1 MARFALLLPREE
13 MVEPAGRIARELE
26 MDVVLNQ
33 SVPTERILDLM
44 EDCRRAGADILVARG
59 RQASILKEH
68 TDFPVVEIQLTGLE
82 IARLLHRARSLV
94 SHLERPKIGVV
105 TIPNMVGNIQGF
117 EEIFDIELHTY
128 FISGLSEMERGAEQ
142 AVADGMDVILGGDFV
157 NAYCRRLGKRTLFF
171 DGTEDSLRTS
181 LLHARNVGQVADAER
196 RNTAHLQVLL
206 DYSFNGI
213 LELDARGI
221 IVQSND
227 VACKILEQ
235 EREKLV
241 GLPLS
246 HADAPGGRRVLGRRA
261 GPAAGALL
269 LRAQRGGVCVVAI
282 CAPVAD
288 WDAGEGLVFSFYEM
302 KMERQEAG
310 SRRNLPRRAI
320 WLTAGLKREPP
331 AGRCPRLVKLARTFA
346 ETGQPILVYG
356 EVGGGKSSLPR
367 ASTTPAP
374 CSKGLHVTF
383 DCAAHSPEQ
392 GSRPVP
398 GGQGGG
404 HRNRSIWTTWTS
416 SPGGRQRCSAV
427 CSARRELHVQ
437 GEDTPTPVAARGH
450 QFLTGT
456 GWLEAGVFQP
466 ELYYLL
472 HPLRLSLP
480 PPAHPPGRSE
490 PGHRHVPGR
499 LRGEVQPLCGALG
512 RPGGCSWTTLAGQ
525 LHQLRAFLER
535 MVLTAPART
544 VNDGYVRSWR
554 SSIPS
559 RWSAPGAGPPP
570 PSPPRPPG
578 WRRCLPAS
586 SGSRPRPPPR
596 KRHRQN
602 HPLAADEAVWHPTDS
617 RADPTADRVRPGDTW
632 GAPCLCCFAMQKH
645 SKMAILPLS
654 AARP

>member
-33 SVPTERILDLM
+33 SVPTERILDLI
-44 EDCRRAGADILVARG
+44 EDCRRTGADILVARG

-246 HADAPGGRRVLGRRA
+246 TLMPREDAEFWADAL
-261 GPAAGALL
+261 
-269 LRAQRGGVCVVAI
+269 AQRRELYFSVLNVAGVHVVANA
-282 CAPVAD
+282 APVAD
-288 WDAGEGLVFSFYEM
+288 WDAGEGMVFSFYEM
-302 KMERQEAG
+302 QKMERQGERALRERYRLQRYLAHG
-310 SRRNLPRRAI
+310 RFEDVNHTSR
-320 WLTAGLKREPP
+320 EMS
-331 AGRCPRLVKLARTFA
+331 RLVKLARTFA

-356 EVGGGKSSLPR
+356 EVGSGKSLFAQSIHN
-367 ASTTPAP
+367 ASP
-374 CSKGLHVTF
+374 CSKGQSAGGVGPVLCQQLRRKALRDIKGIGVGPFGLLRLLQIGPVGPADVNPAGFPNDLRGQAGVVGVEMGEGHIYIPGVHIQLRQPGKQS
-383 DCAAHSPEQ
+383 AAALLLSEAGIDKQAALPPAEQVAVQFPE
-392 GSRPVP
+392 RVA
-398 GGQGGG
+398 GQG
-404 HRNRSIWTTWTS
+404 HRNPVQALRNTLGHHMRSFLSTIHL
-416 SPGGRQRCSAV
+416 
-427 CSARRELHVQ
+427 RRANHHRR
-437 GEDTPTPVAARGH
+437 RG
-450 QFLTGT
+450 
-456 GWLEAGVFQP
+456 V
-466 ELYYLL
+466 
-472 HPLRLSLP
+472 
-480 PPAHPPGRSE
+480 
-490 PGHRHVPGR
+490 
-499 LRGEVQPLCGALG
+499 
-512 RPGGCSWTTLAGQ
+512 
-525 LHQLRAFLER
+525 
-535 MVLTAPART
+535 
-544 VNDGYVRSWR
+544 
-554 SSIPS
+554 
-559 RWSAPGAGPPP
+559 
-570 PSPPRPPG
+570 
-578 WRRCLPAS
+578 
-586 SGSRPRPPPR
+586 
-596 KRHRQN
+596 
-602 HPLAADEAVWHPTDS
+602 
-617 RADPTADRVRPGDTW
+617 
-632 GAPCLCCFAMQKH
+632 
-645 SKMAILPLS
+645 
-654 AARP
+654 

>member
-44 EDCRRAGADILVARG
+44 EDCRRTGADILVARG

-246 HADAPGGRRVLGRRA
+246 TLMP
-261 GPAAGALL
+261 
-269 LRAQRGGVCVVAI
+269 RGGSSTSPCSTWRGCTWWPMPPPWRTGTPGRAWYFPSMR
-282 CAPVAD
+282 CRRWSAR
-288 WDAGEGLVFSFYEM
+288 ESGLCGSATGFS
-302 KMERQEAG
+302 
-310 SRRNLPRRAI
+310 AI
-320 WLTAGLKREPP
+320 WLTAGLK
-331 AGRCPRLVKLARTFA
+331 T
-346 ETGQPILVYG
+346 
-356 EVGGGKSSLPR
+356 
-367 ASTTPAP
+367 
-374 CSKGLHVTF
+374 
-383 DCAAHSPEQ
+383 
-392 GSRPVP
+392 
-398 GGQGGG
+398 
-404 HRNRSIWTTWTS
+404 
-416 SPGGRQRCSAV
+416 
-427 CSARRELHVQ
+427 
-437 GEDTPTPVAARGH
+437 
-450 QFLTGT
+450 
-456 GWLEAGVFQP
+456 
-466 ELYYLL
+466 
-472 HPLRLSLP
+472 
-480 PPAHPPGRSE
+480 
-490 PGHRHVPGR
+490 
-499 LRGEVQPLCGALG
+499 
-512 RPGGCSWTTLAGQ
+512 
-525 LHQLRAFLER
+525 
-535 MVLTAPART
+535 
-544 VNDGYVRSWR
+544 
-554 SSIPS
+554 
-559 RWSAPGAGPPP
+559 
-570 PSPPRPPG
+570 
-578 WRRCLPAS
+578 
-586 SGSRPRPPPR
+586 
-596 KRHRQN
+596 
-602 HPLAADEAVWHPTDS
+602 
-617 RADPTADRVRPGDTW
+617 
-632 GAPCLCCFAMQKH
+632 
-645 SKMAILPLS
+645 
-654 AARP
+654 

>member
-44 EDCRRAGADILVARG
+44 EDCRRTGADILVARG

-246 HADAPGGRRVLGRRA
+246 TLMPREDAEFWADAL
-261 GPAAGALL
+261 
-269 LRAQRGGVCVVAI
+269 AQRRELYFSVLNVAGVHVVANA
-282 CAPVAD
+282 APVAD
-288 WDAGEGLVFSFYEM
+288 WDAGEGMVFSFYEM
-302 KMERQEAG
+302 QKMERQGERALRERYRLQRYLAHG
-310 SRRNLPRRAI
+310 RFEDVNHTSR
-320 WLTAGLKREPP
+320 EMS
-331 AGRCPRLVKLARTFA
+331 RLVKLARTFA

-356 EVGGGKSSLPR
+356 EVGSGKSLFAQSIHN
-367 ASTTPAP
+367 ASP
-374 CSKGLHVTF
+374 CSKGPFVTF

-392 GSRPVP
+392 EAALSRAGKAADTGTLYLDNLDQLTP
-398 GGQGGG
+398 GGQRVLCRLLRDRGPG
-404 HRNRSIWTTWTS
+404 
-416 SPGGRQRCSAV
+416 PQAGGRRL
-427 CSARRELHVQ
+427 SARALLSAH
-437 GEDTPTPVAARGH
+437 PPAA
-450 QFLTGT
+450 
-456 GWLEAGVFQP
+456 EPAA
-466 ELYYLL
+466 
-472 HPLRLSLP
+472 
-480 PPAHPPGRSE
+480 PAHPPGRSE

-499 LRGEVQPLCGALG
+499 LRGEVQPLCGAHQ
-512 RPGGCSWTTLAGQ
+512 GGPAAAHGLPLAGQ
-525 LHQLRAFLER
+525 LHP
-535 MVLTAPART
+535 APRL
-544 VNDGYVRSWR
+544 S
-554 SSIPS
+554 
-559 RWSAPGAGPPP
+559 GAHG
-570 PSPPRPPG
+570 
-578 WRRCLPAS
+578 AH
-586 SGSRPRPPPR
+586 RPRPHGKRRLCALPAGGALSPPGGPGQALPAAVSPEAAR
-596 KRHRQN
+596 
-602 HPLAADEAVWHPTDS
+602 LAEVLSRNGGS
-617 RADPTADRVRPGDTW
+617 RAAAAAELGISKTTLWRRMKQYGIRDRFEG
-632 GAPCLCCFAMQKH
+632 
-645 SKMAILPLS
+645 
-654 AARP
+654 